1 MQIFDKGVFPMIR
14 ILTVAAT
21 SFALFAGVASAASAP
36 NTLIAQDAAKPLT
49 LTAAKHQVTDWLNA
63 SGHGALRVGQAE
75 FDRQGNVKVEVDNAT
90 GQPYTHVLVHAADGT
105 ITDARAGVT
114 GSRG

>member
-1 MQIFDKGVFPMIR
+1 MIR
-14 ILTVAAT
+14 SLTVAAAA
-21 SFALFAGVASAASAP
+21 FALVAGAAAASEP
-36 NTLIAQDAAKPLT
+36 NTLIAQDSAKPLT
-49 LTAAKHQVTDWLNA
+49 LTIAKHQVTDWLKA
-63 SGHGALRVGQAE
+63 SGHSALHVGEAE
-75 FDRQGNVKVEVDNAT
+75 FDRQGNVKVEVDNGA